1 MQHVLGLDHVII
13 LVRDLDDA
21 EARMTRL
28 GFRPTPRGYH
38 SAHMGTAN
46 ATVMLRNGTYFETL
60 TVVQPTPA
68 NADTRAVL
76 ALREGPAGL
85 ALKTD
90 DAEGAAV
97 EFMAAGIAAGDAL
110 DFARPVELPDGTR
123 DARFTVA
130 RVRSDASPGTS
141 LFVCQQHT
149 PDVVWRE
156 DFLEQPN
163 GATGLAELIGVA
175 DDLVGDRAGVRR
187 DLRRPGPAQRRRRH
201 DRSRSRHHQLP
212 HAGRADPALRPA
224 GRAGEHADAA
234 PGRAR
239 FAVGDLGQAKD
250 VLRRNGVSWTAS
262 RLVGPGRTAAGLRH
276 ADPVFLTVSWRSDT

>member
-68 NADTRAVL
+68 NADTRATL
-76 ALREGPAGL
+76 ALREGPGGL

-90 DAEGAAV
+90 DAHGAAA
-97 EFMAAGIAAGDAL
+97 EFAAAGIAAGDAL
-110 DFARPVELPDGTR
+110 DFVRPVELPGGNQ

-163 GATGLAELIGVA
+163 GVTGLAELIGVA
-175 DDLVGDRAGVRR
+175 DDLAAIERAYGVIFGDRVRR
-187 DLRRPGPAQRRRRH
+187 SADAVTIAADLATISFLTPAALAQRFGPPAATLGAPTPR
-201 DRSRSRHHQLP
+201 L
-212 HAGRADPALRPA
+212 AGLRFTA
-224 GRAGEHADAA
+224 ED
-234 PGRAR
+234 PGR
-239 FAVGDLGQAKD
+239 VKD
-250 VLRRNGVSWTAS
+250 ILRGNDVSWTAS
-262 RLVGPGRTAAGLRH
+262 GPSILVAPQQACGTLI
-276 ADPVFLTVSWRSDT
+276 VFS

>member
-13 LVRDLDDA
+13 LVRDLDDS

-38 SAHMGTAN
+38 STHMGTAN

-110 DFARPVELPDGTR
+110 DFARPVELPGGTR
-123 DARFTVA
+123 EARFTVA

-175 DDLVGDRAGVRR
+175 DDLAAIEQAYGVIFGDRVDRGEDTVTIAA
-187 DLRRPGPAQRRRRH
+187 DLATISFLTPAALTQRFG
-201 DRSRSRHHQLP
+201 SL
-212 HAGRADPALRPA
+212 
-224 GRAGEHADAA
+224 AA
-234 PGRAR
+234 PVSAPTPRLAGLR
-239 FAVGDLGQAKD
+239 FAVDDLDRTKN
-250 VLRRNGVSWTAS
+250 VLRNNDVSWTAS
-262 RLVGPGRTAAGLRH
+262 GSSILVAPKEACGTLV
-276 ADPVFLTVSWRSDT
+276 VFS

>member
-13 LVRDLDDA
+13 LARDLDDA
-21 EARMTRL
+21 EARMTAL

-46 ATVMLRNGTYFETL
+46 ATIMLRNGTYFETL
-60 TVVQPTPA
+60 SVVQPTPA

-110 DFARPVELPDGTR
+110 DFSRPVDLPGGTR

-130 RVRSDASPGTS
+130 RVRSDASPGAS

-175 DDLVGDRAGVRR
+175 DDLAAIEQAYGVIFGDRVRR
-187 DLRRPGPAQRRRRH
+187 SDDAVTIAADLATISFLTPAALARRFGSLATPVSTPTPR
-201 DRSRSRHHQLP
+201 L
-212 HAGRADPALRPA
+212 AGLC
-224 GRAGEHADAA
+224 
-234 PGRAR
+234 
-239 FAVGDLGQAKD
+239 FAVENVARVKEL
-250 VLRRNGVSWTAS
+250 LRRNDVSWTAS
-262 RLVGPGRTAAGLRH
+262 GSSVLVGPQNACGTLMMFA
-276 ADPVFLTVSWRSDT
+276 

>member
-13 LVRDLDDA
+13 LVRDLDDS

-38 SAHMGTAN
+38 STHMGTAN
-46 ATVMLRNGTYFETL
+46 ATVMLKNGTYFETL
-60 TVVQPTPA
+60 TVVQPTPT
-68 NADTRAVL
+68 NADTRATL
-76 ALREGPAGL
+76 ALREGPGGL

-97 EFMAAGIAAGDAL
+97 EFTAASIAAGDAI
-110 DFARPVELPDGTR
+110 DFARPVELPGGTR
-123 DARFTVA
+123 EARFTVA
-130 RVRSDASPGTS
+130 RVRGDASPGTS

-175 DDLVGDRAGVRR
+175 DDLAAIEQAYAVIFDDRVRR
-187 DLRRPGPAQRRRRH
+187 SDDAVTIAADLATISFLTPTALTRRFGPLGQPVSAPTPR
-201 DRSRSRHHQLP
+201 L
-212 HAGRADPALRPA
+212 AGL
-224 GRAGEHADAA
+224 
-234 PGRAR
+234 R
-239 FAVGDLGQAKD
+239 FAVDDLDRTKN
-250 VLRRNGVSWTAS
+250 VLRNNDVSWTAS
-262 RLVGPGRTAAGLRH
+262 GPSILIAPKEACGTLV
-276 ADPVFLTVSWRSDT
+276 VFS

>member
-97 EFMAAGIAAGDAL
+97 EFMAVGIAAGDAL

-175 DDLVGDRAGVRR
+175 DDLVAIEQAYEVIFGDRVQRSDDAVTIAADLATISFLTPAALTRR
-187 DLRRPGPAQRRRRH
+187 FGP
-201 DRSRSRHHQLP
+201 L
-212 HAGRADPALRPA
+212 
-224 GRAGEHADAA
+224 AA
-234 PGRAR
+234 PVSTPTPRLAGLC

-250 VLRRNGVSWTAS
+250 VLRRNGVPWTACGS
-262 RLVGPGRTAAGLRH
+262 SVLVAPQQACGTLIL
-276 ADPVFLTVSWRSDT
+276 FS